1 MAILEIKNLSKSYK
15 ANQVLKD
22 TSITVNDGEMV
33 ALLGPSGSGKTTIL
47 RIVAGFIEA
56 NGGDVCIDG
65 ESILNLEAHK
75 RNIGVVFQNYA
86 LFPHMTVRQ
95 NVEFGLKMHKVPA
108 EERNARVEEALKVV
122 DMLPYAKRYPNQ
134 LSGGQQQ
141 RVAIARVVAIRAKL
155 MLLDEPL
162 SKLDAKLRRQ
172 VRVEIKELQRKLKIT
187 TVIVTHDQEEAMTLG
202 DRIAILN
209 EGRIQQI
216 GTPMDLYEH
225 PVNQFVAGFLG
236 TPSINFFEMEIAK
249 GECAIAGLRVSGDMM
264 TGQMKKLKDGKYFI
278 GVRPE
283 QMNIS
288 RKEKEFTM
296 PVKVSLVENLG
307 AETLIYFMLDGK
319 QYCSR
324 VYRTVRYDVGSEIA
338 LAVDLE
344 NCVFF
349 DAQTGE
355 NVTIQNRP

>member
-1 MAILEIKNLSKSYK
+1 MATLEIKNLSKAYK
-15 ANQVLKD
+15 SNQVLKD
-22 TSITVNDGEMV
+22 TNITVNDGEMV

-56 NGGDVCIDG
+56 NGGNVCIDG
-65 ESILNLEAHK
+65 ESILDLEAHK

-86 LFPHMTVRQ
+86 LFPHMTVWQ
-95 NVEFGLKMHKVPA
+95 NVEFGLKMRKLPA
-108 EERNARVEEALKVV
+108 EERKARVEEALNVV

-162 SKLDAKLRRQ
+162 SNLDAKLRRQ

-216 GTPMDLYEH
+216 GTPMDLYER
-225 PVNQFVAGFLG
+225 PANQFVAGFLG
-236 TPSINFFEMEIAK
+236 TPSINFFEMEIRDEK
-249 GECAIAGLRVSGDMM
+249 CSIAGFDVSSDVL
-264 TGQMKKLKDGKYFI
+264 TERMKSLKNGKYFV

-283 QMNIS
+283 QMNIHQGD
-288 RKEKEFTM
+288 KKFIM
-296 PVKVSLVENLG
+296 PVKVSLIENLG
-307 AETLIYFMLDGK
+307 AETLIYFMLNEK

-324 VYRTVRYDVGSEIA
+324 VSRTVRYDVDTEIA

-355 NVTIQNRP
+355 NVDIQG